1 MTVVGFSDLT
11 PSIQLWTP
19 EIPET
24 GHLVIICTWMG
35 AANKHISKYV
45 ELHRRLLPAATLL
58 ILKCEVTNMILPYSK
73 QQRAIE
79 PAIAP
84 IMKLLEQCEQSDV
97 RPRILLHIFSNG
109 GFSYATQLLI
119 KLQRKRNAAL
129 PIIGIICDSSPGGV
143 GYWTTY
149 NTFTKSSSGGFP
161 TSLVASTAAHLL
173 LAVLY
178 VSAAMGRYEIP
189 EALWRRAILDTTL
202 VESKRICYVA
212 SKADKI
218 IDWRD
223 VVAHADSARA
233 KGWEVKELI
242 MEDTLHCN
250 HMEKNP
256 QMYHEVVE
264 LMWSGE
270 KLDKSKRTSKL

>member
-1 MTVVGFSDLT
+1 
-11 PSIQLWTP
+11 
-19 EIPET
+19 
-24 GHLVIICTWMG
+24 
-35 AANKHISKYV
+35 
-45 ELHRRLLPAATLL
+45 
-58 ILKCEVTNMILPYSK
+58 
-73 QQRAIE
+73 
-79 PAIAP
+79 
-84 IMKLLEQCEQSDV
+84 
-97 RPRILLHIFSNG
+97 
-109 GFSYATQLLI
+109 
-119 KLQRKRNAAL
+119 
-129 PIIGIICDSSPGGV
+129 
-143 GYWTTY
+143 
-149 NTFTKSSSGGFP
+149 
-161 TSLVASTAAHLL
+161 
-173 LAVLY
+173 
-178 VSAAMGRYEIP
+178 MGRYEIP